1 VTRILLADDH
11 AVVRTGLRELLIQRE
26 SISVVGEAEDGD
38 RLLSLVQHTPADLV
52 LLDVSMPGPPFLD
65 LLKRLRALA
74 PALRVLVL
82 TAQPEDQIAVRAL
95 RAGAAGYFTKDR
107 PFEELLDAVK
117 RIGRGGSYISVSLAE
132 RLAASLEGGAEGA
145 RHDQLSDRE
154 LEVLLMLGTGNSVT
168 QISAALKLSVKTV
181 STFRS
186 RLMKKMGFA
195 TNADAVQY
203 VARQGLRPKDS

>member
-26 SISVVGEAEDGD
+26 SLSVVGEAGDGD
-38 RLLSLVQHTPADLV
+38 RLLSLAEHTPADLV

-74 PALRVLVL
+74 PSLRVLVL

-95 RAGAAGYFTKDR
+95 RAGASGYFTKDR
-107 PFEELLDAVK
+107 PFEELLEAVR

-132 RLAASLEGGAEGA
+132 RLAASLEGNAEGA
-145 RHDQLSDRE
+145 PHDLLSDRE
-154 LEVLLMLGTGNSVT
+154 LQVLLLLGSGNSVK
-168 QISAALKLSVKTV
+168 QISAAMKLSVKTV

-186 RLMKKMGFA
+186 RLMKKMDFA

-203 VARQGLRPKDS
+203 VTRHSLVPRDS

>member
-11 AVVRTGLRELLIQRE
+11 AVVRTGLRELLKQRE

-38 RLLSLVQHTPADLV
+38 RLLSLAEHTPADLV

-65 LLKRLRALA
+65 LLRRLRALA
-74 PALRVLVL
+74 PALRILVL

-95 RAGAAGYFTKDR
+95 RAGASGYFTKDR
-107 PFEELLDAVK
+107 PFEELLEAVR
-117 RIGRGGSYISVSLAE
+117 RIGHGGSYISVSLAE
-132 RLAASLEGGAEGA
+132 RLATSLEGGADSA
-145 RHDQLSDRE
+145 PHDLLSDRE
-154 LEVLLMLGTGNSVT
+154 LQVLLLLGSGNSVK
-168 QISAALKLSVKTV
+168 QISAAMKLSVKTV

-203 VARQGLRPKDS
+203 VTRHGLAPRDS

>member
-1 VTRILLADDH
+1 MTRILLADDH

-38 RLLSLVQHTPADLV
+38 SLLSLVEHTPADLV

-65 LLKRLRALA
+65 LLKRLRTLA

-95 RAGAAGYFTKDR
+95 RAGASGYFTKDR
-107 PFEELLDAVK
+107 PFEELLDAIR
-117 RIGRGGSYISVSLAE
+117 RIGGGGSYISVSLAQ
-132 RLAASLEGGAEGA
+132 RLATSLEGGAERA
-145 RHDQLSDRE
+145 PHDLLSDRE
-154 LEVLLMLGTGNSVT
+154 MEVLVLLGSGKSVK
-168 QISAALKLSVKTV
+168 QISADMKLSVKTV
-181 STFRS
+181 STFRT
-186 RLMKKMGFA
+186 RLMKKMGFT

-203 VARQGLRPKDS
+203 VARQGLAPRNS